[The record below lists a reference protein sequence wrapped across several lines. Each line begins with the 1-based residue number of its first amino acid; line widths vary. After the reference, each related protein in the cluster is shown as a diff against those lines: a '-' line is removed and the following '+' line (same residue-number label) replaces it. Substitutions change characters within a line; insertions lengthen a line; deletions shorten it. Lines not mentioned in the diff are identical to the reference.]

1 MNAICL
7 VLDGLHTGFLGPY
20 GNAWIHTPAFD
31 LLASKAFTFD
41 FALADSPWLGP
52 LYDSYWHVKHA
63 LCPAPGPGRA
73 SFPARLREAGLTT
86 VLMTDEPRIA
96 QHPLAGDFERRITI
110 ECQPAR
116 RPAKQ
121 LDETYFA
128 TCFAQLVDWLEQA
141 PDGFFLWCHLGG
153 LGTVWDAPLDDRR
166 AYTAPDD
173 PEPFFGTEPPQRRL
187 PADYDPNDLFG
198 IVQAYA
204 GQVSLLDTCLGGLL
218 SLLDDRS
225 VLLAVAGA
233 RGFALGEHLRVG
245 PCDLPL
251 YGELVHVPVFLL
263 SPDGLGAS
271 ARSPALVQ
279 PADVSAT
286 LLDGLGIRPGPSFW
300 GESLIPVMRGQRPA
314 VRQCAL
320 VAGLEG
326 ELAVRTPAWYLRRA
340 GSPELFVKP
349 DDRWEA
355 NNVANRCV
363 EVVEQLCD
371 LLSQVAH
378 TSSASQTLL
387 TPQLSDVLLNGLE

>member
-7 VLDGLHTGFLGPY
+7 VLDCLHTGFLGPY
-20 GNAWIHTPAFD
+20 GNTWIHTPAFD

-41 FALADSPWLGP
+41 FAVADSPRLGP
-52 LYDSYWHVKHA
+52 LYESYWHVKHA
-63 LCPAPGPGRA
+63 LYPAPARA
-73 SFPARLREAGLTT
+73 SFPARLREAGLTPA
-86 VLMTDEPRIA
+86 LMTDEPLVA
-96 QHPLAGDFERRITI
+96 EHPLAGDFDQRIVI
-110 ECQPAR
+110 PVR
-116 RPAKQ
+116 RPSRPAGQ
-121 LDETYFA
+121 LDETHFA
-128 TCFAQLVDWLEQA
+128 ACFAQIVDWLEQA

-166 AYTAPDD
+166 ASMAPDD
-173 PEPFFGTEPPQRRL
+173 PEPFSGTEPPQRRL
-187 PADYDPNDLFG
+187 PADYDPDELFG

-218 SLLDDRS
+218 SLLDRCP
-225 VLLAVAGA
+225 VFLAVAGA
-233 RGFALGEHLRVG
+233 RGFPLGEHLRVG
-245 PCDLPL
+245 PCELPL

-279 PADVSAT
+279 PADLSAT
-286 LLDGLGIRPGPSFW
+286 LLDVLGMRQTPSYW
-300 GESLIPVMRGQRPA
+300 GESLIPVVRGERPA

-320 VAGLEG
+320 VVGLEG

-340 GSPELFVKP
+340 ASSELFVKP

-363 EVVEQLCD
+363 DVVEQLCG
-371 LLSQVAH
+371 LLSRTAH
-378 TSSASQTLL
+378 ASSVSETLL
-387 TPQLSDVLLNGLE
+387 PPQLSGILLDGLQ